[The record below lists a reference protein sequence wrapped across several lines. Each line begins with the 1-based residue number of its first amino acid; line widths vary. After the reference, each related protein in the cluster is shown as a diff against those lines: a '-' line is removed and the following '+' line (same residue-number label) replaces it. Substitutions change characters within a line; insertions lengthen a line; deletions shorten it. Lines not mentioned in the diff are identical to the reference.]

1 MAFVCGDPKGYREAV
16 VGSVNATAGAT
27 TALKIDTGDITVT
40 TMMLKRIVDGLGKWI
55 AQGGASCGHTGCNS
69 PRSHLGLTLYDICR
83 VGLDVHTT
91 AYIEAGDVVDEYVE
105 RLFENPAVI
114 EGQPPQATK
123 QNSGCIML
131 LNVKSVS
138 GMYVYIAALN
148 CGSIT
153 RFISHSCNSNVEFME
168 MQNGADVK
176 VLARM
181 IKTIRPGTQLTV
193 NYGDKNWF
201 KCACDS
207 CWVDPDDKKE

>member
-16 VGSVNATAGAT
+16 VGSVNATAGAS
-27 TALKIDTGDITVT
+27 TALEIDTGDITVT
-40 TMMLKRIVDGLGKWI
+40 TMMLKRIVDGLGNL
-55 AQGGASCGHTGCNS
+55 GGAYSNS

-105 RLFENPAVI
+105 RLFECPAVI

-153 RFISHSCNSNVEFME
+153 RFISHSCNSNVEFVE